1 MEGITKN
8 NFADLIKEKF
18 PRFIP
23 YWEDNVNY
31 WGLELASN
39 DVMPFAYN
47 AVDEIKSE
55 NEKEIENIFI
65 LVEFLMCAGDEYV
78 QTVIATYFL
87 EYLLS
92 KDPDEIQFIK
102 FRQYL
107 GKETIAYCR
116 AWDKFTGVMTKGLH
130 DD

>member
-1 MEGITKN
+1 MEEITKN
-8 NFADLIKEKF
+8 NFIDLIKEKF
-18 PRFIP
+18 PKFIP
-23 YWEDNVNY
+23 YWEENVNY

-39 DVMPFAYN
+39 DVIPFAYYALN
-47 AVDEIKSE
+47 EIKLE
-55 NEKEIENIFI
+55 NKEEIEKIFI
-65 LVEFLMCAGDEYV
+65 IIESLMCVGDEYV
-78 QTVIATYFL
+78 KTVTATYFL

-102 FRQYL
+102 FPQYL

>member
-1 MEGITKN
+1 MEEITKN
-8 NFADLIKEKF
+8 NFIDLIKEKF
-18 PRFIP
+18 PRFVP

-39 DVMPFAYN
+39 DVMPFAYY
-47 AVDEIKSE
+47 ALDEIKTE
-55 NEKEIENIFI
+55 NKKEIENIFI

-78 QTVIATYFL
+78 QTLIATYFL
-87 EYLLS
+87 EYLLG

-116 AWDKFTGVMTKGLH
+116 AWDIFTGVMTKGLH